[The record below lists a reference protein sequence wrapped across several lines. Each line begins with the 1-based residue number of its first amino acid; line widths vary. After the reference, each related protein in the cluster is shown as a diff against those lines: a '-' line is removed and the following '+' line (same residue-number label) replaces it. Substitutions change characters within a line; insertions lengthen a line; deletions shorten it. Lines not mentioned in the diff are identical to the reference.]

1 MSFARRLKQARLAA
15 GMTQA
20 QLAEPM
26 YTHAY
31 VSTLEAGRRQP
42 SPTAAKHFAQKLAMD
57 VDELLTG
64 RPPHLAA
71 SLRSALQEARVA
83 VSRGQ
88 YDEAVKVAEKALKDS
103 KKYRLVRLQATATE
117 LLALT
122 AERRSQLGEALEL
135 YEQTEELLRD
145 EPITALADA
154 RAGRI
159 RCIHMEGDPRYA
171 IYLGESLLEQMRQK
185 GLDDPAA
192 KLRIQ
197 APMVLAYF
205 ETGMRRQASAVA
217 EELLRIAPRV
227 TDPFKLAVMH
237 MNVGNVLMQDGDIE
251 DADDAFRRA
260 EDHFRSLDLQTELG
274 RAHLMRGYNFLE
286 HERLDEADRELQ
298 VALEIFEA
306 TSSKVDLGRAYSE
319 LGRLARLREDMDTAM
334 ARLRKASAL
343 LKEAKDANE
352 QAVVQ
357 REMGLALAQSD
368 PAAAQKCLRNAIV
381 LFNKIDDV
389 VEGAKTYRL
398 LGEFLEVEREADAA
412 KSAYLEGLR
421 LLERM

>member
-1 MSFARRLKQARLAA
+1 MSFARRLKQARLSA

-42 SPTAAKHFAQKLAMD
+42 SPTAAKHFAQKLGMD

-71 SLRSALQEARVA
+71 SLRLSLQEARVA
-83 VSRGQ
+83 LSRGEFEETQ
-88 YDEAVKVAEKALKDS
+88 RAVQKIVKEA
-103 KKYRLVRLQATATE
+103 KKYRLLRLQAAATE

-122 AERRSQLGEALEL
+122 AERRNQLGEALEL
-135 YEQTEELLRD
+135 YQETEELLAE
-145 EPITALADA
+145 EPVTALASP

-159 RCIHMEGDPRYA
+159 RCMHINGDPRYG

-185 GLDDPAA
+185 RLDDPSARV
-192 KLRIQ
+192 RIQ
-197 APMVLAYF
+197 APLVLSYF
-205 ETGMRRQASAVA
+205 ETGMRRQASAA
-217 EELLRIAPRV
+217 ADELLRLAPRV
-227 TDPFKLAVMH
+227 TDPFNLAVMH
-237 MNVGNVLMQDGDIE
+237 MNVARVLMQEGDVA
-251 DADDAFRRA
+251 DADDSLRRA

-274 RAHLMRGYNFLE
+274 RAHLARGYLFLQNQ
-286 HERLDEADRELQ
+286 RLDEAEPELLS
-298 VALEIFEA
+298 ALEIFEL
-306 TSSKVDLGRAYSE
+306 TSAEVDQGRVWAE
-319 LGRLARLREDMDTAM
+319 LGRLSRARGDVDEAM
-334 ARLRKASAL
+334 ERLRKAAAL
-343 LKEAKDANE
+343 LKDAKNVAE
-352 QAVVQ
+352 QAIVH
-357 REMGLALAQSD
+357 REMGLALASSN
-368 PAAAQKCLRNAIV
+368 PEAARKNLRKAIV
-381 LFNKIDDV
+381 LYNKVDDV

-398 LGEFLEVEREADAA
+398 LGDFLEEEREADAA

>member
-71 SLRSALQEARVA
+71 SLRSMLQEARVA
-83 VSRGQ
+83 LSRGE
-88 YDEAVKVAEKALKDS
+88 YDETRRVAEKALKES

-122 AERRSQLGEALEL
+122 AERESRLGEALEL
-135 YEQTEELLRD
+135 YQATEELLRD
-145 EPITALADA
+145 EPLTALADA

-159 RCIHMEGDPRYA
+159 RCLHMDGDPRYA

-185 GLDDPAA
+185 GLDDPTA

-205 ETGMRRQASAVA
+205 ETGMRRQASTVSD
-217 EELLRIAPRV
+217 ELLRIAPRV
-227 TDPFKLAVMH
+227 TDPFYLAVMH
-237 MNVGNVLMQDGDIE
+237 MNVGNVLMQNADIA
-251 DADDAFRRA
+251 DADEAFRRA
-260 EDHFRSLDLQTELG
+260 EDYFRTLDLQVELG
-274 RAHLMRGYNFLE
+274 RAHHMRGYNFLE
-286 HERLDEADRELQ
+286 H
-298 VALEIFEA
+298 
-306 TSSKVDLGRAYSE
+306 
-319 LGRLARLREDMDTAM
+319 
-334 ARLRKASAL
+334 
-343 LKEAKDANE
+343 
-352 QAVVQ
+352 
-357 REMGLALAQSD
+357 
-368 PAAAQKCLRNAIV
+368 
-381 LFNKIDDV
+381 
-389 VEGAKTYRL
+389 
-398 LGEFLEVEREADAA
+398 
-412 KSAYLEGLR
+412 
-421 LLERM
+421 

>member
-1 MSFARRLKQARLAA
+1 MSFARRLKQARLSA

-42 SPTAAKHFAQKLAMD
+42 SSTAAKHFAQKLGMD

-71 SLRSALQEARVA
+71 SLRLTLQEARVA
-83 VSRGQ
+83 LSRGEFEETQ
-88 YDEAVKVAEKALKDS
+88 RSAEKVLKDA
-103 KKYRLVRLQATATE
+103 KKYRLTRLHAGALE
-117 LLALT
+117 LLALL
-122 AERRSQLGEALEL
+122 AERRDQFRQALEL
-135 YEQTEELLRD
+135 YNETEELLRG
-145 EPITALADA
+145 EPITAIASA

-159 RCIHMEGDPRYA
+159 RCLHTDGDPRYG

-185 GLDDPAA
+185 GLDDPSARV
-192 KLRIQ
+192 RIQ

-205 ETGMRRQASAVA
+205 DTGMRKQASATA
-217 EELLRIAPRV
+217 EELLRLAPRV
-227 TDPFKLAVMH
+227 TDPFNLAVMH
-237 MNVGNVLMQDGDIE
+237 MNVARVLMQDGDVA
-251 DADDAFRRA
+251 DADESLRRA
-260 EDHFRSLDLQTELG
+260 EDYFRALDLQTELG
-274 RAHLMRGYNFLE
+274 RAHLARGYNFLQ
-286 HERLDEADRELQ
+286 HDRLDEAEPELHS
-298 VALEIFEA
+298 ALEVFEL
-306 TSSKVDLGRAYSE
+306 TSTQLDQGRVHAE
-319 LGRLARLREDMDTAM
+319 LGRLDRLRGNNEAAM
-334 ARLRKASAL
+334 KSLQRAAAL
-343 LKEAKDANE
+343 LKDANVPSE
-352 QAVVQ
+352 QAIVQ
-357 REMGLALAQSD
+357 REMALAQKDSD
-368 PAAAQKCLRNAIV
+368 PEAAQKSLRKAIV
-381 LFNKIDDV
+381 LFNKVDDV

>member
-71 SLRSALQEARVA
+71 SLRSTLQEARIA

-88 YDEAVKVAEKALKDS
+88 YDDAIKVAEKALKDS
-103 KKYRLVRLQATATE
+103 KKYRLIRLQAIATE

-122 AERRSQLGEALEL
+122 AERRSQLGQALEL

-159 RCIHMEGDPRYA
+159 RCLHMEGDPRYA

-251 DADDAFRRA
+251 DADEAFRRA
-260 EDHFRSLDLQTELG
+260 EDHFRTLDLQTELG

-286 HERLDEADRELQ
+286 HERLDEAGRELH
-298 VALEIFEA
+298 VALEIFEVTA
-306 TSSKVDLGRAYSE
+306 SKVDLGRAYSE
-319 LGRLARLREDMDTAM
+319 LGRLARLRSDMGTAM
-334 ARLRKASAL
+334 EFLRKASTL

-357 REMGLALAQSD
+357 REMGLALASSD
-368 PAAAQKCLRNAIV
+368 PDAAQKCLRNAIV
-381 LFNKIDDV
+381 IFNKIDDV

>member
-42 SPTAAKHFAQKLAMD
+42 SPTAAKHFAQKLGMD

-71 SLRSALQEARVA
+71 ALRLRLQEARVA
-83 VSRGQ
+83 LSRG
-88 YDEAVKVAEKALKDS
+88 EFEETETIAEKAVRDA
-103 KKYRLVRLQATATE
+103 KKYRLVRLQAAGLE
-117 LLALT
+117 LLALA
-122 AERRSQLGEALEL
+122 AERRSQLGRAQEL
-135 YEQTEELLRD
+135 YQEIEELLRD
-145 EPITALADA
+145 EPLTALADA

-159 RCIHMEGDPRYA
+159 RCLKMDGDPRYA

-185 GLDDPAA
+185 RIDDPTARV
-192 KLRIQ
+192 RIM
-197 APMVLAYF
+197 APMTQAYF
-205 ETGMRRQASAVA
+205 ETGMRRQASALA
-217 EELLRIAPRV
+217 DELLRLAPRV
-227 TDPFKLAVMH
+227 SDPFNLAVMH
-237 MNVGNVLMQDGDIE
+237 MNVSLVLMSDGHVADAE
-251 DADDAFRRA
+251 DSLRRA
-260 EDHFRSLDLQTELG
+260 EDHFRTLDLQTELG
-274 RAHLMRGYNFLE
+274 RAHLARGYLLLQDG
-286 HERLDEADRELQ
+286 RLDEAEEELSS
-298 VALEIFEA
+298 ALEVFEL
-306 TSSKVDLGRAYSE
+306 TSSKVDEGRTYTE
-319 LGRLARLREDMDTAM
+319 LGRLARLRGDTKTAIE
-334 ARLRKASAL
+334 RLTKASTL
-343 LKEAKDANE
+343 LKDAKDVAEEAMVN
-352 QAVVQ
+352 
-357 REMGLALAQSD
+357 REMGMALAD
-368 PAAAQKCLRNAIV
+368 TDADAAQKSLRKAIV

-398 LGEFLEVEREADAA
+398 LGEFLEVEREAEAA

>member
-1 MSFARRLKQARLAA
+1 MSFARRLKQARLSA

-42 SPTAAKHFAQKLAMD
+42 SPTAAKHFAQKLGMD

-71 SLRSALQEARVA
+71 SLRLTLQEARVA
-83 VSRGQ
+83 LSRGE
-88 YDEAVKVAEKALKDS
+88 YEETDRIADKAVKDA
-103 KKYRLVRLQATATE
+103 KKYRLVRLHASGLE
-117 LLALT
+117 LLALA
-122 AERRSQLGEALEL
+122 AERRSQLGRAQEL
-135 YEQTEELLRD
+135 YQEIEELLRE
-145 EPITALADA
+145 EPLTALADA

-159 RCIHMEGDPRYA
+159 RCLQMDGDPRYA

-185 GLDDPAA
+185 RIDDPAA
-192 KLRIQ
+192 RVRIM
-197 APMVLAYF
+197 APMTQAYF

-217 EELLRIAPRV
+217 EELLRLAPRV
-227 TDPFKLAVMH
+227 QDPFNLAVMH
-237 MNVGNVLMQDGDIE
+237 MNVSRVLMSDGHVA
-251 DADDAFRRA
+251 DADESLRRA
-260 EDHFRSLDLQTELG
+260 EDYFKTLDLQTELG
-274 RAHLMRGYNFLE
+274 RAHLARGYLLLQDG
-286 HERLDEADRELQ
+286 RLDEAEEELNS
-298 VALEIFEA
+298 ALAIFEL
-306 TSSKVDLGRAYSE
+306 TSSKVDEGRTYAE
-319 LGRLARLREDMDTAM
+319 LGRLSRLRGDTRA
-334 ARLRKASAL
+334 AIDRLNKATTL
-343 LKEAKDANE
+343 LKDAKDAAE
-352 QAVVQ
+352 QAIVH
-357 REMGLALAQSD
+357 REMGLALAETD
-368 PAAAQKCLRNAIV
+368 TGAAQKSLRKAIV

>member
-71 SLRSALQEARVA
+71 SLRLALQESRVA
-83 VSRGQ
+83 LSRGEF
-88 YDEAVKVAEKALKDS
+88 DEAIKVAEKGLKDA

-122 AERRSQLGEALEL
+122 AERRSQLGRALEL
-135 YEQTEELLRD
+135 YEETEALLRD
-145 EPITALADA
+145 EPLTAIADA

-159 RCIHMEGDPRYA
+159 RCLHMDGDPRYA

-185 GLDDPAA
+185 GLDDPTA

-227 TDPFKLAVMH
+227 TDPFYLAVMH
-237 MNVGNVLMQDGDIE
+237 MNVGNVLMQDGDIA
-251 DADDAFRRA
+251 DADEAFRRA
-260 EDHFRSLDLQTELG
+260 EDYFRALDLQTELG
-274 RAHLMRGYNFLE
+274 RAHLARGYNFLE
-286 HERLDEADRELQ
+286 HDQLDEAERELSI
-298 VALEIFEA
+298 ALEISETTA
-306 TSSKVDLGRAYSE
+306 SKVDEGRAYSQ
-319 LGRLARLREDMDTAM
+319 LGRLARLRGDMKLAVS
-334 ARLRKASAL
+334 RLQKASAV
-343 LKEAKDANE
+343 LKEAKDAAE
-352 QAVVQ
+352 QAIVH
-357 REMGLALAQSD
+357 REMGLALAGSD
-368 PAAAQKCLRNAIV
+368 SNAAEKSLRKAIV

-398 LGEFLEVEREADAA
+398 LGEFLETEREADAA

>member
-71 SLRSALQEARVA
+71 SLRLSLQEARVA
-83 VSRGQ
+83 LSRGE
-88 YDEAVKVAEKALKDS
+88 YDETIRVAEKALKDS
-103 KKYRLVRLQATATE
+103 KKYRLIRLQAVASE

-122 AERRSQLGEALEL
+122 AERRSQLGQAIEL
-135 YEQTEELLRD
+135 YEATEELLRD
-145 EPITALADA
+145 EPLTALADA

-159 RCIHMEGDPRYA
+159 RCLHMDGDPRYA

-192 KLRIQ
+192 KLRLQ

-237 MNVGNVLMQDGDIE
+237 MNVGSVLMQDGDIA

-260 EDHFRSLDLQTELG
+260 EDYFRSLDLQTELG
-274 RAHLMRGYNFLE
+274 RAHSMRGYNFLE
-286 HERLDEADRELQ
+286 HERLDEAERELEI
-298 VALEIFEA
+298 ALEIFET
-306 TSSKVDLGRAYSE
+306 TSSTVDEGRAHAE
-319 LGRLARLREDMDTAM
+319 LGRLERMRGDMDA
-334 ARLRKASAL
+334 ALRRLKKAASL

-352 QAVVQ
+352 QAMVQ
-357 REMGLALAQSD
+357 REMGLALVDSD
-368 PAAAQKCLRNAIV
+368 PEGARKCLRNAIV

-398 LGEFLEVEREADAA
+398 LGEFLEAEREADAA

>member
-1 MSFARRLKQARLAA
+1 MSFARRLKQARLSA

-42 SPTAAKHFAQKLAMD
+42 SPTAAKHFAQKLGMD

-71 SLRSALQEARVA
+71 SLRSTLQEARIA
-83 VSRGQ
+83 LSRGEF
-88 YDEAVKVAEKALKDS
+88 DETVTVAEKALKDA
-103 KKYRLVRLQATATE
+103 KKYRLLRLQAIAME

-122 AERRSQLGEALEL
+122 AERRSQLGQALEL
-135 YEQTEELLRD
+135 YQETEELLRD
-145 EPITALADA
+145 EPLTALADA

-159 RCIHMEGDPRYA
+159 RCLHMDGDPRFA
-171 IYLGESLLEQMRQK
+171 IYLGESLLEQMRHK

-205 ETGMRRQASAVA
+205 ETGMRRQASVVA

-237 MNVGNVLMQDGDIE
+237 MNVGNVLMQDGDIA

-260 EDHFRSLDLQTELG
+260 EDYFRSLDLQTELG
-274 RAHLMRGYNFLE
+274 RAHFMRGYNFLE
-286 HERLDEADRELQ
+286 NEKLDEAEHELS
-298 VALEIFEA
+298 VALEIFEM
-306 TSSKVDLGRAYSE
+306 TSSKVDEARAHSE
-319 LGRLARLREDMDTAM
+319 LGRLARLRGDMDVAVK
-334 ARLRKASAL
+334 RLQKASAL
-343 LKEAKDANE
+343 LKEAKDAAE
-352 QAVVQ
+352 QAIVH
-357 REMGLALAQSD
+357 REMGLALADSD
-368 PAAAQKCLRNAIV
+368 PDAAQKNLRKAIV